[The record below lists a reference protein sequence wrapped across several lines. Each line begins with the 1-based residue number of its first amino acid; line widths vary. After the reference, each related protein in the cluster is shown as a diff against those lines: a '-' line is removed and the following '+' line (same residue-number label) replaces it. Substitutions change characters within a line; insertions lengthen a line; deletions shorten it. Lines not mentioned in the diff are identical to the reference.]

1 MAYSMRGASPFCIKN
16 ERVCPQPTGVRRKF
30 SSEFRPQDAMA
41 VLMGER
47 QSELH
52 GHDRETSDQPWTA
65 HPVAS
70 RRPAADRSA
79 AAGNP
84 WGRGWKTSI
93 RYVIR
98 IT

>member
-1 MAYSMRGASPFCIKN
+1 MSLLDSLKRVTTVVADTGDIEAMR
-16 ERVCPQPTGVRRKF
+16 Q
-30 SSEFRPQDAMA
+30 FRPQDAMA

-70 RRPAADRSA
+70 RRPRLIALLRLVPPEEEGGRLRSA
-79 AAGNP
+79 M
-84 WGRGWKTSI
+84 
-93 RYVIR
+93 
-98 IT
+98 